1 MKRKKEDNFA
11 HSTFLFSDEYTK
23 EQHQHKCKL
32 SAQCLKYDPTVSN
45 WLKECSLQS
54 AAKIRDSRKEQ
65 IANLQA
71 SLPDIT
77 TASLGPVVL
86 IFPILNLKIRILIAK
101 YLLQNPP
108 VYFSISK
115 MVAFVFRLY

>member
-1 MKRKKEDNFA
+1 MI
-11 HSTFLFSDEYTK
+11 
-23 EQHQHKCKL
+23 CVKL
-32 SAQCLKYDPTVSN
+32 AE
-45 WLKECSLQS
+45 ECSLQS
-54 AAKIRDSRKEQ
+54 AAQIKNSSEEQ
-65 IANLQA
+65 IANLPA

-115 MVAFVFRLY
+115 MVAFCV